1 MVDEHKLLKDADRA
15 SKVQSLLDNEY
26 LKEAF
31 RHLEESYLERWRLTD
46 NLDTASREKL
56 FMAVKVLD
64 EVQKHLTTALSDG
77 KLAAHQL
84 KSLAERPKR
93 FSMVY

>member
-1 MVDEHKLLKDADRA
+1 MLRDADRA

-31 RHLEESYLERWRLTD
+31 RTLEATYIEKWRLTD
-46 NLDTASREKL
+46 PLDSALREKL
-56 FMAVKVLD
+56 YMRVLGLAD
-64 EVQKHLTTALSDG
+64 VQKHLETALSDG

-84 KSLAERPKR
+84 KSLAERPKK
-93 FSMVY
+93 FGII

>member
-1 MVDEHKLLKDADRA
+1 MNDEHKMLRDADRA

-31 RHLEESYLERWRLTD
+31 GTLEETYIEKWRLTD
-46 NLDTASREKL
+46 PLDSASREKL
-56 FMAVKVLD
+56 YMRVLALAD
-64 EVQKHLTTALSDG
+64 VQKHLETALSDG

-84 KSLAERPKR
+84 KALAERPKK
-93 FSMVY
+93 FGII